1 MPLSIHLRRLRGP
14 GRYPEILNGTLHKAR
29 VDMLEQIGLAVAE
42 TFDRE
47 DRSLRMFMT
56 TIPARAMVKRCRKS
70 RGAKPS
76 VIEPGWPRAGP
87 LTFTERARLEL
98 RIFWGRGATAPTW
111 EEPVIFANQGSL
123 RLGKRLNSRIC

>member
-1 MPLSIHLRRLRGP
+1 
-14 GRYPEILNGTLHKAR
+14 
-29 VDMLEQIGLAVAE
+29 MLEQIGLAVAE

-76 VIEPGWPRAGP
+76 VIEPGWPRAGS
-87 LTFTERARLEL
+87 LTFTERAQLEL
-98 RIFWGRGATAPTW
+98 RIFGGRGATAPTW